1 MKFIL
6 PVLVTLFAFALA
18 APSEEGQAAEKCY
31 DSGCKPPP
39 SPLSPPL
46 PRKEAAVLMAW
57 GIHTLTSDAYVDAC
71 NSKSQCCSK
80 NWKKYDGYV
89 CS

>member
-18 APSEEGQAAEKCY
+18 GPSEEGQAADKCY

-39 SPLSPPL
+39 SPLFFPL
-46 PRKEAAVLMAW
+46 LRESSAILMAW
-57 GIHTLTSDAYVDAC
+57 WIHTLNSDA
-71 NSKSQCCSK
+71 
-80 NWKKYDGYV
+80 
-89 CS
+89 

>member
-46 PRKEAAVLMAW
+46 PRKGRSEL
-57 GIHTLTSDAYVDAC
+57 HP
-71 NSKSQCCSK
+71 
-80 NWKKYDGYV
+80 
-89 CS
+89 

>member
-6 PVLVTLFAFALA
+6 PVLMTLFAFALA
-18 APSEEGQAAEKCY
+18 APSEEGQAESKCY
-31 DSGCKPPP
+31 DSG
-39 SPLSPPL
+39 
-46 PRKEAAVLMAW
+46 
-57 GIHTLTSDAYVDAC
+57 YAC